1 MKMYFH
7 PRILALETPY
17 LYFLLFAVNQ
27 EGVLQ
32 KFRKTFSLRFYKKS
46 SKESGS
52 SDLGETLSEILAE
65 PNEEDPLDD
74 VPSASASSTQLD
86 NAKEDDSTEQKPR

>member
-1 MKMYFH
+1 M
-7 PRILALETPY
+7 
-17 LYFLLFAVNQ
+17 NQ

-52 SDLGETLSEILAE
+52 SDLGETLSEMLGDE
-65 PNEEDPLDD
+65 PLEEKSLQHVPSVSSSSMQLDD
-74 VPSASASSTQLD
+74 
-86 NAKEDDSTEQKPR
+86 AKEKESTEQKHR